1 METSRPK
8 QETWNQP
15 YADSQPQYSQDN
27 KRVLTGI
34 LAILLG
40 HLGVHKFVLGYNSE
54 GFVILIATVIG
65 YATMCFFIGVFV
77 LALTTLL
84 GVIEGII
91 YLTKSDVEFYEMYQ
105 KNKKPWF

>member
-40 HLGVHKFVLGYNSE
+40 HLGVHKFVLIN
-54 GFVILIATVIG
+54 V
-65 YATMCFFIGVFV
+65 
-77 LALTTLL
+77 
-84 GVIEGII
+84 
-91 YLTKSDVEFYEMYQ
+91 
-105 KNKKPWF
+105 